1 MSLNKPKYAWLN
13 GEKVAWDNCV
23 VHVRTQGAFW
33 GANVFEGVRGYWNAQ
48 QQQIFMYRIQEHIDR
63 LRGSMKC
70 VDMPVTYT
78 DEEIIEASVGLLQA
92 NEYQEDVH
100 IVIAPYFAMGPN
112 FDPLCHTEDT
122 GMHITAIPMPRSPKY
137 DSGAAATVSTWRR
150 ISDDSMPPRIKT
162 GANYHNS
169 RLAQHEAVRN
179 GFDTALFLNQRGTIS
194 EGPGSC
200 LMMFNRGVLT
210 TPPGT
215 SGVLE
220 GITVDSVAQIAM
232 QQMGLKFER
241 REIDRTE
248 LYTAEEVFTVG
259 TLSEITPLISVDR
272 KVIGN
277 GQRGPIVQELQRL
290 YELEVRLEP
299 KAQLSTPIYYKG
311 L

>member
-1 MSLNKPKYAWLN
+1 
-13 GEKVAWDNCV
+13 
-23 VHVRTQGAFW
+23 
-33 GANVFEGVRGYWNAQ
+33 
-48 QQQIFMYRIQEHIDR
+48 
-63 LRGSMKC
+63 MKC
-70 VDMPVTYT
+70 VDMPITYT
-78 DEEIIEASVGLLQA
+78 DKEIIDACVHLLRI
-92 NEYQEDVH
+92 NKYKEDVH
-100 IVIAPYFAMGPN
+100 IVIAPYFAMGSN
-112 FDPLCHTEDT
+112 FDPLCYTENT

-137 DSGAAATVSTWRR
+137 DRGATATISTWRR
-150 ISDDSMPPRIKT
+150 ISDDTMPPRIKT

-200 LMMFNRGVLT
+200 LMMYNKGVLT

-220 GITVDSVAQIAM
+220 GINVDSVAKIAE
-232 QQMGLKFER
+232 QQMDLKFER

-248 LYTAEEVFTVG
+248 LYIAEEVFTVG

-277 GQRGPIVQELQRL
+277 GQRGPIVQELQHL
-290 YELEVRLEP
+290 YELEVRLKP
-299 KAQLSTPIYYKG
+299 KTELSTLIYDKG

>member
-1 MSLNKPKYAWLN
+1 
-13 GEKVAWDNCV
+13 
-23 VHVRTQGAFW
+23 
-33 GANVFEGVRGYWNAQ
+33 
-48 QQQIFMYRIQEHIDR
+48 
-63 LRGSMKC
+63 
-70 VDMPVTYT
+70 
-78 DEEIIEASVGLLQA
+78 
-92 NEYQEDVH
+92 
-100 IVIAPYFAMGPN
+100 
-112 FDPLCHTEDT
+112 
-122 GMHITAIPMPRSPKY
+122 MHITAIPMPRSPKY
-137 DSGAAATVSTWRR
+137 DRGATATISTWRR
-150 ISDDSMPPRIKT
+150 ISDDTMPPRIKT

-200 LMMFNRGVLT
+200 LMMYNKGVLT

-220 GITVDSVAQIAM
+220 GITVDSVAKIAE
-232 QQMGLKFER
+232 QQMDLKFER

-248 LYTAEEVFTVG
+248 LYIAEEVFTVG

-277 GQRGPIVQELQRL
+277 GQRGPIVQELQHL
-290 YELEVRLEP
+290 YELEVRLKP
-299 KAQLSTPIYYKG
+299 KTELSTLIYDKG